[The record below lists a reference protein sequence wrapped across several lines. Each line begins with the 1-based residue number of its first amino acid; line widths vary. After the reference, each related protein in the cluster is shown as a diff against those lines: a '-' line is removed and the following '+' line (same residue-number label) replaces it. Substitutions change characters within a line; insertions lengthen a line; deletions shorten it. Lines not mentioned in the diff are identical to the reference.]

1 MEQITLKMT
10 NRRGSKR
17 VVSVAACYEL
27 LCSVWNDLPI
37 DFISDCATS
46 TQLNSAFI
54 QELKAE
60 AETRFADAL
69 KQYYASFAV
78 PSREYISKE
87 SYYCLEAVPFIAGI
101 SSIMESVRHS
111 ELRSLLFQSKGA
123 LESPLFPSFESVL
136 NESKSVFAEK
146 EATKS
151 AVSLN
156 EPAKLNPTASE
167 IDAFCRCLD
176 GIVENSSSFSEADR
190 GYFSMLKERIR
201 RQYLPQW
208 LVCWRKQG
216 MLHGVHGYGGRNAEC
231 GDHMS
236 HLIDAEN
243 GRELASADDQRN
255 DSDLHLQL

>member
-1 MEQITLKMT
+1 MT

-17 VVSVAACYEL
+17 LVSATSCYEL
-27 LCSVWNDLPI
+27 LCSVWNDFSI
-37 DFISDCATS
+37 EFISDCATS
-46 TQLNSAFI
+46 THPNSTFI
-54 QELKAE
+54 QNLKTE

-78 PSREYISKE
+78 PSSEYMSKE
-87 SYYCLEAVPFIAGI
+87 SYYCLEAVPFVAGI
-101 SSIMESVRHS
+101 SCIMESIRHS

-136 NESKSVFAEK
+136 NQSKPAFAEK
-146 EATKS
+146 EAMKS
-151 AVSLN
+151 AVLLD
-156 EPAKLNPTASE
+156 EAAKWSPTANE

-190 GYFSMLKERIR
+190 GYFSVLKERIR

-208 LVCWRKQG
+208 VVCWKKQG
-216 MLHGVHGYGGRNAEC
+216 MLHGVDDHGGRNAER
-231 GDHMS
+231 GDHVA

-243 GRELASADDQRN
+243 GRELARSDD
-255 DSDLHLQL
+255 